1 MNLRILFLLFIGGL
15 AAFGA
20 YGFANTLTSSGYNE
34 IQTIRVVSSHPENLD
49 SFDLGTSTT
58 ISQVSLDFSGTVE
71 FWNGRTV
78 TVDIYDINDTLI
90 GTGSVT
96 ANNDTPNVTLS
107 DTITAAERPDLRRMV
122 VTS

>member
-1 MNLRILFLLFIGGL
+1 MNLRMLFVFVIGGL
-15 AAFGA
+15 AVFGA
-20 YGFANTLTSSGYNE
+20 YGLANTLTTSGYNE

-49 SFDLGTSTT
+49 SLDLGTTTT
-58 ISQVSLDFSGTVE
+58 ISQVDLDFSGTVQ

-96 ANNDTPNVTLS
+96 ANNDRPKVTLS
-107 DTITAAERPDLRRMV
+107 NTITAAERPDLRRVV

>member
-1 MNLRILFLLFIGGL
+1 MNLKILLILVFGGL

-20 YGFANTLTSSGYNE
+20 YGFGNTLTTSGYNE
-34 IQTIRVVSSHPENLD
+34 IQIIQIVSSHPENLD
-49 SFDLGTSTT
+49 SVDLGTSST
-58 ISQVSLDFSGTVE
+58 ISQVVLDFSGTVP

-78 TVDIYDINDTLI
+78 TVDIYDIGNTLI

-96 ANNDTPNVTLS
+96 ASNDTPTVTLS
-107 DTITAAERPDLRRMV
+107 DTITAAERPDLRKVV